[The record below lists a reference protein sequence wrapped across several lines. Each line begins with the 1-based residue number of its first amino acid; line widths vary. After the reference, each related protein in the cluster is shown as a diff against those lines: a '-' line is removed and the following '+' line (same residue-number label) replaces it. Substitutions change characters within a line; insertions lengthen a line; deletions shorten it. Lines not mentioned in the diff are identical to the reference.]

1 MFLTGRGASSVTL
14 CDVAEDAISI
24 GGVDLADPDTFVSG
38 MPFEAFRELRRR
50 APVAWHPYKDGPGFL
65 ALTGY
70 DEVLGVSRDS
80 ATWSSQTAGVFF
92 EVLRPEDEYQLELM
106 MLTMDPPRHTQLRSL
121 VSKGFT
127 PRQVAKLNNHVA
139 DMARE
144 IVDDVVELGE
154 CDFVDDIAGA
164 LPSYVIAELLGIPLE
179 DGRRLYE
186 LTEIMNSGA
195 VGDTHHDLSRVVDAQ
210 MQMFQYGTELA
221 ARKRAVPGDDIATSL
236 LQAEVDGER
245 LTDLEFNRFFLLLI
259 NAGGDTTRNLV
270 AAGILALMEHPA
282 EQARLAADP
291 SLLPTAIEEMLRY
304 TSPVTVFVRTAT
316 KDTELRGVPVKSGD
330 RAAMFYPSANR
341 DESRFADPDRFD
353 VGRAPNPHLAF
364 GGGGTHFCLGANL
377 ARVEASAIIPEVLS
391 RMKDLELAGPV
402 ERVRSTLMNGIR
414 SMPVRFTASAVPASR

>member
-1 MFLTGRGASSVTL
+1 MFPAGRRSSSVTL
-14 CDVAEDAISI
+14 SDVAEDAISI
-24 GGVDLADPDTFVSG
+24 GGVDLADPDTYLSG

-70 DEVLGVSRDS
+70 DEVLAVSRDS
-80 ATWSSQTAGVFF
+80 STWSSQTAGVFF
-92 EVLRPEDEYQLELM
+92 EIPRPEDAFQLAMM
-106 MLTMDPPRHTQLRSL
+106 MLTMDPPRHTKLRSL

-127 PRQVAKLNNHVA
+127 PRQVARLNTHVA
-139 DMARE
+139 DMARQ
-144 IVDDVVELGE
+144 IVDDVVERGE
-154 CDFVDDIAGA
+154 CDFVNDIAGA
-164 LPSYVIAELLGIPLE
+164 LPSFVIAELLGIPLE

-186 LTEIMNSGA
+186 LTEMMNSGA
-195 VGDTHHDLSRVVDAQ
+195 VGDPHGESHAVDAQ

-236 LQAEVDGER
+236 LGAEVDGER
-245 LTDLEFNRFFLLLI
+245 LTDLEFNMFFLLLI

-270 AAGILALMEHPA
+270 AAGILALMEHPG

-316 KDTELRGVPVKSGD
+316 GDTELRGIPVKSGD

-341 DESRFADPDRFD
+341 DETRFADADRFD
-353 VGRAPNPHLAF
+353 IGRAPNPHLAF

-377 ARVEASAIIPEVLS
+377 ARVEASAIIPAVLS
-391 RMKDLELAGPV
+391 RMKNLELAGPV
-402 ERVRSTLMNGIR
+402 ERVRSTLMNGIH
-414 SMPVRFTASAVPASR
+414 SMPVRFTASTVSV

>member
-1 MFLTGRGASSVTL
+1 
-14 CDVAEDAISI
+14 
-24 GGVDLADPDTFVSG
+24 
-38 MPFEAFRELRRR
+38 
-50 APVAWHPYKDGPGFL
+50 
-65 ALTGY
+65 
-70 DEVLGVSRDS
+70 
-80 ATWSSQTAGVFF
+80 
-92 EVLRPEDEYQLELM
+92 
-106 MLTMDPPRHTQLRSL
+106 
-121 VSKGFT
+121 
-127 PRQVAKLNNHVA
+127 
-139 DMARE
+139 
-144 IVDDVVELGE
+144 
-154 CDFVDDIAGA
+154 
-164 LPSYVIAELLGIPLE
+164 
-179 DGRRLYE
+179 
-186 LTEIMNSGA
+186 
-195 VGDTHHDLSRVVDAQ
+195 

-221 ARKRAVPGDDIATSL
+221 VRKRAVPGDDIATSL
-236 LQAEVDGER
+236 LEAEVDGER
-245 LTDLEFNRFFLLLI
+245 LTDLEFNMFFLLLI

-316 KDTELRGVPVKSGD
+316 KDTELRGIPVKSGD

-414 SMPVRFTASAVPASR
+414 SMPVRFTAASAASVSN

>member
-1 MFLTGRGASSVTL
+1 MPSSSVTL
-14 CDVAEDAISI
+14 SVGGETHGRRDVAEDAISI
-24 GGVDLADPDTFVSG
+24 GGVDLADPDTYVSG
-38 MPFEAFRELRRR
+38 MPFEAFRKLRRR
-50 APVAWHPYKDGPGFL
+50 APVAWHPYQEGPGFL

-70 DEVLGVSRDS
+70 DEVLAVSRDS
-80 ATWSSQTAGVFF
+80 ATWSSQAAGVFF
-92 EVLRPEDEYQLELM
+92 EIPRPEDEYQLALI
-106 MLTMDPPRHTQLRSL
+106 MLTMDPPRHTKLRSL

-127 PRQVAKLNNHVA
+127 PRQVAKLNNHIA
-139 DMARE
+139 DMARQ
-144 IVDDVVELGE
+144 IVDDVVERGE
-154 CDFVDDIAGA
+154 CDFVNDIAGA
-164 LPSYVIAELLGIPLE
+164 LPSFVIAELLGIPLE
-179 DGRRLYE
+179 DGRKLYE
-186 LTEIMNSGA
+186 LTEIMNSGL
-195 VGDTHHDLSRVVDAQ
+195 VRDSHIEQAQ

-245 LTDLEFNRFFLLLI
+245 LTDLEFNMFFLLLI

-316 KDTELRGVPVKSGD
+316 KDTELRGKPVKSGD

-341 DESRFADPDRFD
+341 DETHFADPERFD
-353 VGRAPNPHLAF
+353 IGRAPNPHLAF

-377 ARVEASAIIPEVLS
+377 ARVEAAAIIPEVLS

-414 SMPVRFTASAVPASR
+414 SMPVRFTPAAVSI